1 MVNWS
6 IFSMDRIDMNV
17 REMIKALQAVENK
30 DLKVYAAVGG
40 SCMLVSSVEIYDDA
54 VEIWTEIAIRR

>member
-1 MVNWS
+1 
-6 IFSMDRIDMNV
+6 MDRIDMNV

-54 VEIWTEIAIRR
+54 IEIWTEIAIRR